1 MTGAAPL
8 PPLATLAGRLAE
20 IAEAV
25 RRLPPPDR
33 RDPEAFHLA
42 RSELAAELR
51 RLAAD
56 AAVTLAD
63 RAPFYNATREIDAAI
78 RDGSPVALRAAER
91 FLTIANTYA
100 RAPR

>member
-1 MTGAAPL
+1 MTD
-8 PPLATLAGRLAE
+8 LANRLLALADL
-20 IAEAV
+20 A

-78 RDGSPVALRAAER
+78 RDGSPVVLRAAER

>member
-1 MTGAAPL
+1 M
-8 PPLATLAGRLAE
+8 
-20 IAEAV
+20 
-25 RRLPPPDR
+25 
-33 RDPEAFHLA
+33 
-42 RSELAAELR
+42 
-51 RLAAD
+51 
-56 AAVTLAD
+56 TLAD